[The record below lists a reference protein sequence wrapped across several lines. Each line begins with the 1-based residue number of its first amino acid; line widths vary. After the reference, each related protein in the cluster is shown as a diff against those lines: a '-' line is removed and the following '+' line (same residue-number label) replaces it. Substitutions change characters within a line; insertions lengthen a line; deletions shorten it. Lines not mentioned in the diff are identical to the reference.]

1 VGNVRFLGEGATA
14 TPLPYPTGN
23 TTGIRKMGLRRFLI
37 HHDVMGLHYAVRIFI
52 GTTAVWLLLRSVGD
66 ADAVWAVISVIVV
79 TEPQMQTAWLTLG
92 SRIVNT
98 VIGCTM
104 GLIFLLLAGPEI
116 WVLPLGLTATV
127 LVCTDVVRLSS
138 SWRLAPA
145 TAALIIASGVVDQSR
160 ISGAGVALQ
169 RAGEVVLGC
178 AVAFLV
184 TWCMSKIWSLPAAQ
198 EEGGH

>member
-1 VGNVRFLGEGATA
+1 R
-14 TPLPYPTGN
+14 
-23 TTGIRKMGLRRFLI
+23 TTMGLRRFLTQ
-37 HHDVMGLHYAVRIFI
+37 HDAMGLHYAVRIFI

-66 ADAVWAVISVIVV
+66 TDAIWAVISVIVV

-92 SRIVNT
+92 SRVAYT
-98 VIGCTM
+98 VIGCTT

-116 WVLPLGLTATV
+116 WVLPLAVTVAV
-127 LVCTDVVRLSS
+127 LVCTYVVRLPS

-145 TAALIIASGVVDQSR
+145 TAALVVASGVVEQSR
-160 ISGAGVALQ
+160 IGGAGVALH

-184 TWCMSKIWSLPAAQ
+184 TWCLS
-198 EEGGH
+198 

>member
-1 VGNVRFLGEGATA
+1 
-14 TPLPYPTGN
+14 
-23 TTGIRKMGLRRFLI
+23 MGLRRFLI

-52 GTTAVWLLLRSVGD
+52 GTTVVWLLLWSVGD
-66 ADAVWAVISVIVV
+66 AEAVWAVISVIVV
-79 TEPQMQTAWLTLG
+79 TEPQLQTAWLTLG

-98 VIGCTM
+98 VIGCAT

-116 WVLPLGLTATV
+116 WVLPLALTATV
-127 LVCTDVVRLSS
+127 LVCTYVVRLSS

-145 TAALIIASGVVDQSR
+145 TAALVMASGVVEQSR
-160 ISGAGVALQ
+160 ISGAGVALH

-184 TWCMSKIWSLPAAQ
+184 TWCMSKIWLPPVPQ

>member
-1 VGNVRFLGEGATA
+1 
-14 TPLPYPTGN
+14 
-23 TTGIRKMGLRRFLI
+23 MGLRPFLI
-37 HHDVMGLHYAVRIFI
+37 RHDAMGLHYAVRICI

-66 ADAVWAVISVIVV
+66 ADAIWAVISVIVA
-79 TEPQMQTAWLTLG
+79 TEPQMQTAVFAFM

-98 VIGCTM
+98 VIGCTI
-104 GLIFLLLAGPEI
+104 GLTFLLVAGPEV
-116 WVLPLGLTATV
+116 WVLPLALTVTV
-127 LVCTDVVRLSS
+127 LVCTYLVRLSS

-145 TAALIIASGVVDQSR
+145 TAAFVIASGVVEQSR
-160 ISGAGVALQ
+160 ISGAEVALH

-184 TWCMSKIWSLPAAQ
+184 TWCMSNIWVPPVAQ

>member
-1 VGNVRFLGEGATA
+1 
-14 TPLPYPTGN
+14 
-23 TTGIRKMGLRRFLI
+23 MGLLRFLI

-66 ADAVWAVISVIVV
+66 AYAVWAVISVIVV

-127 LVCTDVVRLSS
+127 LVCTYVVRLSS

-145 TAALIIASGVVDQSR
+145 TAALIIASAIVEQSR
-160 ISGAGVALQ
+160 IGGAKIALH

-178 AVAFLV
+178 AMAFLV
-184 TWCMSKIWSLPAAQ
+184 TWCMSKIWVAPAAQ
-198 EEGGH
+198 EGGGH